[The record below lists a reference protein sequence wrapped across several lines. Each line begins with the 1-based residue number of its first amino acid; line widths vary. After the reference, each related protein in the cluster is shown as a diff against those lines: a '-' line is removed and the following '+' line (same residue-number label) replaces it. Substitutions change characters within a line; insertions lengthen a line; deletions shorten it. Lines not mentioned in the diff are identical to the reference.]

1 MQVYRIVQEAV
12 SNVCRHAR
20 ATRVRLGVGVTD
32 EGEFRLT
39 LEDDGRGFDASDRTA
54 RKGRGLAGIR
64 GRASIIDAEVSWRNR
79 PAEEGSG
86 TVFTL
91 RKARA
96 AEPAAADRGHET

>member
-20 ATRVRLGVGVTD
+20 ASRVRLGVRVSD
-32 EGEFRLT
+32 EGDFLLT
-39 LEDDGRGFDASDRTA
+39 LEDDGQGFDADQRKA

-64 GRASIIDAEVSWRNR
+64 GRASIIDAEVSWRSR

-91 RKARA
+91 RKPRA
-96 AEPAAADRGHET
+96 AEPAAEQA